1 MITTKL
7 ISLLFLV
14 AAGQPHSVA
23 IKDVLEKEC
32 AAGKQSSCERVKEI
46 NESLKIQKRLELY
59 SQEFASIVK
68 PGDFMLDKKRPDL
81 AAAYPVVMHDF
92 NKRELAAGVNE
103 MLDENSLPYCAEH
116 YHNYWVNK
124 KLWWPTGEDRQPDWG
139 SIYEFIVDH
148 YYGFCLR
155 QQK

>member
-1 MITTKL
+1 MITTEL

-32 AAGKQSSCERVKEI
+32 AAGKQASCERVADI
-46 NESLKIQKRLELY
+46 NESLEIQKRLESYAL
-59 SQEFASIVK
+59 EFASTVK
-68 PGDFMLDKKRPDL
+68 QDDYMLDHKRPDL
-81 AAAYPVVMHDF
+81 EAAYPVVMHDF
-92 NKRELAAGVNE
+92 NKHELEAGVNE
-103 MLDENSLPYCAEH
+103 SLDENSLPYCGEH

-124 KLWWPTGEDRQPDWG
+124 KLWWPTGDDGQPDWE